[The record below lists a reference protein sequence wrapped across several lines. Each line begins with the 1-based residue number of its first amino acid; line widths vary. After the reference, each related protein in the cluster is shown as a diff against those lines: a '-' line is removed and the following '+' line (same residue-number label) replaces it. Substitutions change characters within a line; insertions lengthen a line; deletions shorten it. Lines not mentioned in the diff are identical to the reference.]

1 MFHRFLPRK
10 RVSIEKIDPSLLVRK
25 IGLEI
30 GLVSSARLVLLLE
43 TIRPPAKKKCSL
55 VALDSVA
62 KVWDFPII
70 DGFSRD
76 YISNNK

>member
-1 MFHRFLPRK
+1 MDQD
-10 RVSIEKIDPSLLVRK
+10 IMLL
-25 IGLEI
+25 
-30 GLVSSARLVLLLE
+30 SSALV
-43 TIRPPAKKKCSL
+43 IQVQVC
-55 VALDSVA
+55 SVA